1 MIDEMGY
8 LLTFSLITSNF
19 SLFYVN
25 ESKNTFTPFCLT
37 NTKKFNLGKN
47 NHAPFPKMLKF
58 NDLYDVCG
66 GIKHTFI
73 QPNNPTMQFQISN
86 LFKTTKNYGNKQ
98 TNKRLAY
105 TCIADFLRFIS

>member
-1 MIDEMGY
+1 MNQKI
-8 LLTFSLITSNF
+8 LSH
-19 SLFYVN
+19 LF
-25 ESKNTFTPFCLT
+25 CQT

-66 GIKHTFI
+66 GIKHTFV

-86 LFKTTKNYGNKQ
+86 LFKTTKNYWNKQ
-98 TNKRLAY
+98 TNKRLAH